1 MKEHEA
7 MRKGKNVAM
16 TRKSCLEEVT
26 EGKAVYADE
35 PTDVAEWMQK
45 IRTAELFSFDF
56 WL

>member
-1 MKEHEA
+1 MKKHEA

-16 TRKSCLEEVT
+16 TRNSCLEEVM